1 MIDAVLIVLPSASK
15 NSIVGSSA
23 GSSEIV
29 ITVSSLLASMIA
41 FPEPLASTVSSR
53 TIVSSASHLSSSV
66 IVIPG
71 KIVPFIPSAISI
83 DVSSLMVV
91 KSVPLFAV
99 LVFFT
104 VTRPVTVLSVKVVPD
119 GSNFTFTDVAL
130 PASSSNV

>member
-1 MIDAVLIVLPSASK
+1 MTVAVLIVLPSGSK

-23 GSSEIV
+23 GSSAMV
-29 ITVSSLLASMIA
+29 ITVSSLLASTIA
-41 FPEPLASTVSSR
+41 FPEPLASTVSSS
-53 TIVSSASHLSSSV
+53 TTVSSASHLSSSV

-71 KIVPFIPSAISI
+71 KIVPFIPSVITS
-83 DVSSLMVV
+83 DVSLLIVV

-104 VTRPVTVLSVKVVPD
+104 VIRPVTVLSVKVVHD
-119 GSNFTFTDVAL
+119 GSNFTFTEVAF

>member
-1 MIDAVLIVLPSASK
+1 MIEAVLIVLPSASK

-23 GSSEIV
+23 GSSAMVIV
-29 ITVSSLLASMIA
+29 VSSLLASTIA
-41 FPEPLASTVSSR
+41 FPEPLASTVSSS
-53 TIVSSASHLSSSV
+53 TIVSSASHLSSSI

-71 KIVPFIPSAISI
+71 NIVPFIPSVITS

-104 VTRPVTVLSVKVVPD
+104 VTRAI
-119 GSNFTFTDVAL
+119 N
-130 PASSSNV
+130 

>member
-1 MIDAVLIVLPSASK
+1 M
-15 NSIVGSSA
+15 
-23 GSSEIV
+23 V
-29 ITVSSLLASMIA
+29 IIVSSLLTSMIA

-71 KIVPFIPSAISI
+71 KIVPFIPSVITS
-83 DVSSLMVV
+83 DVSSLIVV

-104 VTRPVTVLSVKVVPD
+104 VTRPVTVLSVNVVPD